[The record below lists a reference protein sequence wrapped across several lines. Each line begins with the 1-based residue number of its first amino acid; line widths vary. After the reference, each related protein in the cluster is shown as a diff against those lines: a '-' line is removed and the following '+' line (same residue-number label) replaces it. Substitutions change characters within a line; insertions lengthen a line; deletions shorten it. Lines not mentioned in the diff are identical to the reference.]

1 MSKNNDK
8 VSFWKLLNEKKI
20 IIPIIQR
27 DYAQGREGKEF
38 LRERFLGQLFDAL
51 KDNANPLVLD
61 FVYGSVEN
69 NTLYPLDGQQRLTTL
84 WLLHWYL
91 ALCAGTLSEDKK
103 VLERF
108 SYETR
113 ISSRTFCQKLCGVT
127 QSYQPQTHGIATFVR
142 NQTWFYSAYEQDP
155 TIQSMLRMLNGT
167 DISDSN
173 KMDITDGIE
182 EYCIKTGLT
191 QEKAKNLLDR
201 LKDEDA
207 PICFYLLNMKD
218 KNMSL
223 TDDLYIKMNA
233 RGKVLT
239 DFENFKVDLLK
250 YKTSDKEHLI
260 PENDMSDESFS
271 LLLDTRWTD
280 LFWHYHST
288 DCHIDEIYMSFLN
301 RFFLNWYIANTD
313 KSADEV
319 ISSNL
324 YKVLSAA
331 ETGKGSH
338 YRYQSISIYEPAL
351 RTECIKA
358 LGKCLNHMCDLY
370 QNTEGGNNKQKLQT
384 IDALFMPYWEEFAE
398 NEESDKANKIFSFI
412 PRYATDDNTNTPIP
426 ITLKQQVVFHSI
438 CVYLVNCEKVET
450 DKLKDWVH
458 FVWNMVENSDLD
470 SEQSVRA
477 IRFFD
482 KDVDTLLG
490 LRDKTTSCP
499 ACRDIIAHL
508 AEIDEGEIKK
518 VFGRRQLLEEIAKA
532 KQIKQDPAW
541 KDTIHEAEKT
551 AFFKGAITFL
561 FNNEKGET
569 DWNNFDTKWRTAK
582 KLFDKGGVK
591 ADKIV
596 NAMQT
601 LYSYCNNWYPQLWW
615 HAKIFNCKANT
626 WKDILT
632 KVDEYNQYV
641 YAEPVYHL
649 LMGEGPSIERKSDRR
664 LRLLSSR
671 SLIEHLVKENPKGQD
686 MYIRYPHDSLYY
698 CGRKYGVMLSY
709 PERDKCLNELLN
721 IGKIDL
727 TEPNERIIIS
737 KDEYGDEDVVF
748 WGSLDINFVYYPE
761 NGEPL
766 HLQWYQ
772 GGSSAEYEIY
782 LMNEDWKYKIRPT
795 PLENEKGDRKRLYC
809 FNFNIDESSGE
820 SLVKQFCIQAE
831 TEFAEFIKNPAYSA
845 GFFFDYNTV
854 TKPEHACPLKSH

>member
-8 VSFWKLLNEKKI
+8 VSFWKLLNDKKI
-20 IIPIIQR
+20 VIPIIQR

-51 KDNANPLVLD
+51 KDDAKPLVLD
-61 FVYGSVEN
+61 FVYGSVEGD
-69 NTLYPLDGQQRLTTL
+69 TFYPLDGQQRLTTL

-91 ALCAGTLSEDKK
+91 ALCAGTLPEDKA

-113 ISSRTFCQKLCGVT
+113 ISSRTFCQKLCGIT
-127 QSYQPQTHGIATFVR
+127 SYQPQKHGNIATFIR

-182 EYCIKTGLT
+182 EYCIQAEELT
-191 QEKAKNLLDR
+191 KEKAKELLDR
-201 LKDEDA
+201 LKSEDA
-207 PICFYLLNMKD
+207 PICFYLLNMED
-218 KNMSL
+218 KNMPL

-250 YKTSDKEHLI
+250 KIDELPNKEWN
-260 PENDMSDESFS
+260 PENGMSKESFS

-280 LFWHYHST
+280 LFWHYRSAE
-288 DCHIDEIYMSFLN
+288 CHIDEIYLNFLN
-301 RFFLNWYIANTD
+301 RFFLNWYIARCNTD
-313 KSADEV
+313 ATPEEV
-319 ISSNL
+319 TARDF
-324 YKVLSAA
+324 YKQLSAA
-331 ETGKGSH
+331 INGKNKD
-338 YRYQSISIYEPAL
+338 YRYQSISIYNQVL
-351 RTECIKA
+351 TRECIA
-358 LGKCLNHMCDLY
+358 SLQTCLNRLCDLY
-370 QNTEGGNNKQKLQT
+370 QNVEGGDNKQKLQA

-398 NEESDKANKIFSFI
+398 NGESDKANKIFSFI
-412 PRYATDDNTNTPIP
+412 PRYATDDNTNTPVP
-426 ITLKQQVVFHSI
+426 ITLKQQVVFHAI
-438 CVYLVNCEKVET
+438 CVYLTNCKEVET

-458 FVWNMVENSDLD
+458 FVWNMAENSYMD
-470 SEQSVRA
+470 SEQKSVGA

-482 KDVDTLLG
+482 TELNKLPKIENNEAPDQ
-490 LRDKTTSCP
+490 
-499 ACRDIIAHL
+499 ACDSIIDYL
-508 AEIDEGEIKK
+508 AEIDEGQINKG
-518 VFGRRQLLEEIAKA
+518 FGRRQLLEEIAKA
-532 KQIKQDPAW
+532 KQIKQYPDW
-541 KDTIHEAEKT
+541 KNKIHEAEKA
-551 AFFKGAITFL
+551 AFFKGAIAFL
-561 FNNEKGET
+561 FINEKDET
-569 DWNNFDTKWRTAK
+569 DWTNFDTKWKTAQQ
-582 KLFDKGGVK
+582 LFDKGGVK

-601 LYSYCNNWYPQLWW
+601 LYSYCNDNDWDSQFNKY
-615 HAKIFNCKANT
+615 AKIFNGKANT
-626 WKDILT
+626 WKDQILT
-632 KVDEYNQYV
+632 KVVGDNKYV
-641 YAEPVYHL
+641 YAEPVHHL
-649 LMGEGPSIERKSDRR
+649 LMGEGPSTERKSDRR

-698 CGRKYGVMLSY
+698 CGWKYGVMLSY
-709 PERDKCLNELLN
+709 EKRDKCLNKLLEN
-721 IGKIDL
+721 NKIKLISDWNKKID
-727 TEPNERIIIS
+727 IG

-748 WGSLDINFVYYPE
+748 WGDLNINFVYYPE

-795 PLENEKGDRKRLYC
+795 PLEKENGDRKRFYC
-809 FNFNIDESSGE
+809 FNFNIDKSSGK
-820 SLVKQFCIQAE
+820 SLADQFCKQVE
-831 TEFAEFIKNPAYSA
+831 EEFAEFIK
-845 GFFFDYNTV
+845 
-854 TKPEHACPLKSH
+854 

>member
-113 ISSRTFCQKLCGVT
+113 ISSRTFCQKLCSVT

-182 EYCIKTGLT
+182 EYCIQAELT
-191 QEKAKNLLDR
+191 EEKAKELLKR
-201 LKDEDA
+201 LKGEAA
-207 PICFYLLNMKD
+207 PIGFYLLNMED
-218 KNMSL
+218 KNMPL
-223 TDDLYIKMNA
+223 ADDLYIKMNA

-250 YKTSDKEHLI
+250 YKLSDRDYLI
-260 PENDMSDESFS
+260 PENDTSENSFS

-280 LFWHYHST
+280 LFWPYRSAEY
-288 DCHIDEIYMSFLN
+288 HIDEIYLNFLN
-301 RFFLNWYIANTD
+301 RFFLNWYIARCNTD
-313 KSADEV
+313 ATPKEV
-319 ISSNL
+319 TARDF
-324 YKVLSAA
+324 YKQLSAA
-331 ETGKGSH
+331 INGKNKD
-338 YRYQSISIYEPAL
+338 YRYQSISIYNQVL
-351 RTECIKA
+351 TRECIA
-358 LGKCLNHMCDLY
+358 SLQTCLNRLCDLY
-370 QNTEGGNNKQKLQT
+370 QNVEGGDNKQKLQA

-398 NEESDKANKIFSFI
+398 NGESDKANKIFSFI
-412 PRYATDDNTNTPIP
+412 PRYAADDNTNTPVP
-426 ITLKQQVVFHSI
+426 ITLKQQVVFHAI
-438 CVYLVNCEKVET
+438 CVYLTNCEKVET
-450 DKLKDWVH
+450 ESLKDWMH
-458 FVWNMVENSDLD
+458 FVWNMAENSDLD
-470 SEQSVRA
+470 SGEQSVDA

-482 KDVDTLLG
+482 TELNKLPKLENNEAPDQASDN
-490 LRDKTTSCP
+490 
-499 ACRDIIAHL
+499 IIDYL
-508 AEIDEGEIKK
+508 AGIDEGQIKQK
-518 VFGRRQLLEEIAKA
+518 KKLFRQLLEEIAKA
-532 KQIKQDPAW
+532 KQIKQNHDW
-541 KDTIHEAEKT
+541 KNKIHEAEKA
-551 AFFKGAITFL
+551 AFFKGAIAFL

-569 DWNNFDTKWRTAK
+569 DWNNFDTKRDTAQQ
-582 KLFDKGGVK
+582 LFDKDGVK

-596 NAMQT
+596 DAMQT
-601 LYSYCNNWYPQLWW
+601 LYSYCDNWDSQFWW
-615 HAKIFNCKANT
+615 NATIFNGKANT
-626 WKDILT
+626 WKDQILT
-632 KVDEYNQYV
+632 KVVGDNKYV
-641 YAEPVYHL
+641 YAEPVHHL
-649 LMGEGPSIERKSDRR
+649 LMGEGPSTERKSDRW

-709 PERDKCLNELLN
+709 EKRDKCLNKLLENNKIELISDWN
-721 IGKIDL
+721 KKID
-727 TEPNERIIIS
+727 IG

-748 WGSLDINFVYYPE
+748 WGDLNINFVYYPE

-782 LMNEDWKYKIRPT
+782 LMNEDWTYKIRPT
-795 PLENEKGDRKRLYC
+795 PLENGLGDRKRFYC
-809 FNFNIDESSGE
+809 FNLIDESPGK
-820 SLVKQFCIQAE
+820 SLANQFCSQVE
-831 TEFAEFIKNPAYSA
+831 TEFAEFIK
-845 GFFFDYNTV
+845 
-854 TKPEHACPLKSH
+854 

>member
-113 ISSRTFCQKLCGVT
+113 ISSRTFCQKLCSVT

-191 QEKAKNLLDR
+191 KEKAKELLKR
-201 LKDEDA
+201 LKGEDA
-207 PICFYLLNMKD
+207 PISFYLLNMED
-218 KNMSL
+218 KNMPL

-250 YKTSDKEHLI
+250 YKLPSGEYLI
-260 PENDMSDESFS
+260 PENNMSNESFS

-280 LFWHYHST
+280 LFWLYHST

-313 KSADEV
+313 GSADKV
-319 ISSNL
+319 ISSDL

-331 ETGKGSH
+331 ETRKGSH
-338 YRYQSISIYEPAL
+338 YRYLSISIYEPAL
-351 RTECIKA
+351 TGECIEA
-358 LGKCLNHMCDLY
+358 LSKCLNRMCDLY
-370 QNTEGGNNKQKLQT
+370 NNAKGDNKQKLQT
-384 IDALFMPYWEEFAE
+384 INPLLMPYWEEVAE
-398 NEESDKANKIFSFI
+398 NGESDKANKIFSFI
-412 PRYATDDNTNTPIP
+412 PRYVTDDNTNTPVP
-426 ITLKQQVVFHSI
+426 ITLKQQVVFHAI
-438 CVYLVNCEKVET
+438 CVYLTNCEKVET
-450 DKLKDWVH
+450 ENLKDWMH
-458 FVWNMVENSDLD
+458 FVWNMVENSYLD
-470 SEQSVRA
+470 SKQSVGA

-482 KDVDTLLG
+482 KG
-490 LRDKTTSCP
+490 LNKLPKIENYIVPDI
-499 ACRDIIAHL
+499 ACKDIIAYL
-508 AEIDEGEIKK
+508 AALNEGQINDD

-582 KLFDKGGVK
+582 KLFDKDGVK

-596 NAMQT
+596 DAMQT
-601 LYSYCNNWYPQLWW
+601 LYSYCDDWDSQFWW
-615 HAKIFNCKANT
+615 NATIFNGKANT
-626 WKDILT
+626 WKDQILT
-632 KVDEYNQYV
+632 KVVGDNKYV
-641 YAEPVYHL
+641 YAEPVHHL
-649 LMGEGPSIERKSDRR
+649 LMGEGPSTERKSDRR

-698 CGRKYGVMLSY
+698 CGRKYGVILSY

-727 TEPNERIIIS
+727 TEPNERIIIP

-748 WGSLDINFVYYPE
+748 WGDLNINFVYYPE

-782 LMNEDWKYKIRPT
+782 LMNEDWTYKIRPT
-795 PLENEKGDRKRLYC
+795 PLENGQGDRKRFYC
-809 FNFNIDESSGE
+809 FNLNIDESSGE

-831 TEFAEFIKNPAYSA
+831 TEFAEFIKNPA
-845 GFFFDYNTV
+845 
-854 TKPEHACPLKSH
+854 E